1 MFGLALG
8 ILMVLGGAKLIVDGL
23 RSLFGK
29 KD

>member
-8 ILMVLGGAKLIVDGL
+8 ILMVIGGAKLIVDGL

>member
-8 ILMVLGGAKLIVDGL
+8 ILMVLGGAKLIIDGI